1 MIIICLAGG
10 PAVLAFELSTFA
22 RGEPILAQWTWG
34 LRALLYC
41 GLGGVLGIAY
51 ADSVMPP
58 LLPAISMLIAGGLNL
73 VSMMCGVLPTSAKDW
88 AWPLLGKGSVQKQK
102 IEESGGTYETTCD
115 YMLSRPRVLYMQGK
129 QANML
134 PRYIFLTLYT
144 ALNVALFVEA
154 FARHAGSPKGKALR
168 GEPFLQCP
176 LPSCASGQSTC
187 LGPCPTAST
196 AGGTPNPGSALLR
209 EASTGG
215 WYPVAKGFGQL
226 LNLNCAVLVLP
237 VVRSVV
243 MWLHNVTS
251 IAAPW
256 YLRWIPFVFQLD
268 KNVVFHK
275 ACAKYFVLTA
285 ALGHGVAH
293 YFNYAA
299 APYYEKELSANVY
312 SASPTHMAWS
322 PVTPLTPIFLSPGLT
337 GQLLVLVMVV
347 IFAGAHDT
355 VKRRHYETF
364 WYSHH
369 LFVVWFLLLLL
380 HGPVWWMWA
389 LPSLLPYAIDRL
401 LIRILWRGHKRIA
414 LNRVYFWGKPDK
426 PDVVTLQFD
435 NAINNTGVRPLRYR
449 EGHYLYLQCPAVD
462 GVGVLKEWHPFTIS
476 SAPDEPILE
485 VNIRVMPSPHAW
497 TNKVAQHLML
507 LDPHKT
513 GEVELV
519 TRNPATGEVTL
530 GRVLG
535 PDGKKLFKIDAPHGA
550 PSQHVFRYETC
561 MLVGAG
567 IGVTPCASIMKG
579 IVNYRWKKGF
589 TPSNLHFY
597 WVARRSDLTTFRW
610 LMMIL
615 PELKA
620 QQLKHNEYYGGDSA
634 RKAELAGTVQTL
646 SKELAE
652 SSAALQKAEP
662 LPPGWVEQRTP
673 EGKPY
678 YWNTVANETSW
689 DRPHAD
695 RADVRNK
702 KAAMN
707 EATNGLLKAEV
718 RRAQSELR
726 QAAAPFRELHITLF
740 LTGCKKEEVQPQ
752 EDAKPGSVAALI
764 NSLLMAKDPDTGK
777 PYLTL
782 KAGRPDWDREFV
794 SLKETHGRENIGVVF
809 CGAPAIAA
817 ALKGCCEKHSEPDGG
832 TLFTLHKENF

>member
-1 MIIICLAGG
+1 MRALPHLARNVGLLSALLLVLAGLICLFTTTYRDGLKATNGHPPWASPHGWIVIIICLAGG

-88 AWPLLGKGSVQKQK
+88 AWPLLGKGSVQKQQ

-154 FARHAGSPKGKALR
+154 FARHAGSPKERRSEASPSC
-168 GEPFLQCP
+168 ECP

-215 WYPVAKGFGQL
+215 WYPVARAWPAAQPQL
-226 LNLNCAVLVLP
+226 RGARAAGGALGRHVAAQRDVDRGAVVP
-237 VVRSVV
+237 AVD
-243 MWLHNVTS
+243 
-251 IAAPW
+251 
-256 YLRWIPFVFQLD
+256 PFVFQLD

-449 EGHYLYLQCPAVD
+449 E
-462 GVGVLKEWHPFTIS
+462 
-476 SAPDEPILE
+476 
-485 VNIRVMPSPHAW
+485 
-497 TNKVAQHLML
+497 
-507 LDPHKT
+507 
-513 GEVELV
+513 
-519 TRNPATGEVTL
+519 ATT
-530 GRVLG
+530 
-535 PDGKKLFKIDAPHGA
+535 
-550 PSQHVFRYETC
+550 STC
-561 MLVGAG
+561 
-567 IGVTPCASIMKG
+567 S
-579 IVNYRWKKGF
+579 
-589 TPSNLHFY
+589 
-597 WVARRSDLTTFRW
+597 ARRSTVWVSSR
-610 LMMIL
+610 
-615 PELKA
+615 
-620 QQLKHNEYYGGDSA
+620 S
-634 RKAELAGTVQTL
+634 GTRSPSRPRPT
-646 SKELAE
+646 SP
-652 SSAALQKAEP
+652 SS
-662 LPPGWVEQRTP
+662 R
-673 EGKPY
+673 
-678 YWNTVANETSW
+678 
-689 DRPHAD
+689 
-695 RADVRNK
+695 
-702 KAAMN
+702 
-707 EATNGLLKAEV
+707 
-718 RRAQSELR
+718 
-726 QAAAPFRELHITLF
+726 
-740 LTGCKKEEVQPQ
+740 
-752 EDAKPGSVAALI
+752 
-764 NSLLMAKDPDTGK
+764 
-777 PYLTL
+777 
-782 KAGRPDWDREFV
+782 
-794 SLKETHGRENIGVVF
+794 
-809 CGAPAIAA
+809 
-817 ALKGCCEKHSEPDGG
+817 
-832 TLFTLHKENF
+832 